1 MLELRGVNSFYGRIQ
16 VLRDVS
22 LRVEKGQI
30 VTLLGANGAGKTT
43 TLRTIVG
50 LNRSAANDIR
60 FEGVALGAIAPHL
73 MVSHG
78 IAMVPERRE
87 IFPNMSVLE
96 NIELG
101 AYRRRDA
108 RAVAMDL
115 DRVYA
120 MFPVLAERRDQS
132 AGMLS
137 GGQQQM
143 LALGR
148 ALMSRPRLLLLDEP
162 TLGLSPLLVGEIF
175 ATLKLLH
182 KEGITILL
190 VEQNANQ
197 AMAISDYTYILEN
210 GSVAIRGGSAQLRND
225 AAVQAAY
232 LGTV

>member
-1 MLELRGVNSFYGRIQ
+1 
-16 VLRDVS
+16 
-22 LRVEKGQI
+22 
-30 VTLLGANGAGKTT
+30 
-43 TLRTIVG
+43 
-50 LNRSAANDIR
+50 
-60 FEGVALGAIAPHL
+60 VALGAIAPHL

-87 IFPNMSVLE
+87 IFPDMSVLE

-108 RAVAMDL
+108 QAVAFDL

-120 MFPVLAERRDQS
+120 MFPVLAERRDQP

-175 ATLKLLH
+175 TTLKLLH

-210 GSVAIRGGSAQLRND
+210 GSVAIRGESAQLRND
-225 AAVQAAY
+225 PVVQAAY